1 MTSTV
6 RYGLKL
12 AASPL
17 TLLRPPLHRLRRP
30 PFASTVARVYRLH
43 PALHTYTSTPRLADN
58 YTENTAAEVM
68 DLVSESQETVPSQSE
83 AALSP
88 RPPTL
93 KPGDSFGS
101 EFYGEL
107 NDFSLESPK
116 NDVEKLQDEEAAA
129 SGSEEEPEPPFELTF
144 KRKPLPEPTGPD
156 EIPKAIPPSLW
167 SHQLYQGPDGQDII
181 VDYCCTFEQSESVAQ
196 HFLNEPVLGLDMEW
210 HCFASPTNIK
220 QNASVL
226 QLACEDRIA
235 IFHLARH
242 KGNTA
247 AEILPPTL
255 KKIIESDEIL
265 KAGVN
270 IYGAD
275 APKLR
280 KLNLEPKGLFELSH
294 LYNLIANKRTAG
306 GHVPKYLKK
315 LNEQS
320 IEKLGLPLEKGSVR
334 TSDWTKELNQ
344 AQIDYAAAD
353 AYAGFMLFHVM
364 NEERKQMKPTPPLP
378 AFAELGLP
386 VIGISEKEAD
396 AEELSDCSNPIVRTI
411 PPQDQL
417 QGLSLRLY
425 EKLCLKRAA
434 VAAARGMKSIQLA
447 SNSAL
452 ARVATAQPRTL
463 QALRQVKGMGDTAVQ
478 NFGRDCI
485 LTIERFLTQGADN
498 VPDDVIIDDPIIST
512 PPRKKQGST
521 TLDASSRLLFDTLC
535 IKRKELAAEERI
547 SSFQYYRIANNNVLT
562 NIANRRPTTFEELL
576 EISGIGN
583 YSAKKFGEHW
593 LSVVNSFIAEIPENF
608 APEEEAHEDNG
619 SEEMMS
625 EDDMLNISADNLPPG
640 AEGCLSGERIVF
652 TGILDALGRTG
663 AQDLARKCGAE
674 VLERPDTETTLV
686 VTGRDV
692 SENKLQSVAEYRLH
706 TATEED
712 FIGLVFR
719 KSREAHATAT
729 RQRAERPLGSLSA
742 LTGTLDPVTV
752 QQVDDLPP
760 SERAFHNALR
770 ALRTQ
775 LASLSKMPAAS
786 ICSDADLRAIAIAQ
800 PPTRADFLR
809 LPGGKGLDAV
819 ARQTNKSIN
828 DFLAKHNRSVP
839 AVSRTTS
846 REPQVIRN
854 VESSEESDQDHAF
867 EELQTT
873 APTKRFVYGEVQAPP
888 SSSRK
893 RKF

>member
-1 MTSTV
+1 
-6 RYGLKL
+6 
-12 AASPL
+12 
-17 TLLRPPLHRLRRP
+17 
-30 PFASTVARVYRLH
+30 
-43 PALHTYTSTPRLADN
+43 
-58 YTENTAAEVM
+58 M

-88 RPPTL
+88 RPPML

-116 NDVEKLQDEEAAA
+116 NDAEKLQDEEAAA

-181 VDYCCTFEQSESVAQ
+181 VDYCYTFEQSEAVAQ

-210 HCFASPTNIK
+210 HYSPSPMNIK

-235 IFHLARH
+235 IFHLSRH

-247 AEILPPTL
+247 AEIVPPTL
-255 KKIIESDEIL
+255 KKIVESDKIL

-270 IYGAD
+270 IIGAD
-275 APKLR
+275 APRLR
-280 KLNLEPKGLFELSH
+280 KHLDLKPKGLFELSH
-294 LYNLIANKRTAG
+294 LYHLLANKRTAG
-306 GHVPKYLKK
+306 GHILRAPKKM
-315 LNEQS
+315 NEQA

-334 TSDWTKELNQ
+334 TSDWTKELDP

-386 VIGISEKEAD
+386 VRGVSKKEAD
-396 AEELSDCSNPIVRTI
+396 AEELSDCSNPTARSI

-417 QGLSLRLY
+417 KGLPLRLY
-425 EKLCLKRAA
+425 EALCSKRAA
-434 VAAARGMKSIQLA
+434 VAAARSMRITQLG
-447 SNSAL
+447 SNQAL

-485 LTIERFLTQGADN
+485 LTVERILTKGADN
-498 VPDDVIIDDPIIST
+498 LSDDVIIDDPIIDDPTIST
-512 PPRKKQGST
+512 PRKKQDST
-521 TLDASSRLLFDTLC
+521 TLEASSRLLYDALC
-535 IKRKELAAEERI
+535 IKRKELAAEEGI
-547 SSFQYYRIANNNVLT
+547 SGFQYYRIANNKVLT

-583 YSAKKFGEHW
+583 YSARKFGEHW

-608 APEEEAHEDNG
+608 APEEEAYEDNG

-625 EDDMLNISADNLPPG
+625 EDEMLDISADNLPPG

-729 RQRAERPLGSLSA
+729 RQKAERPLGSLSA

-786 ICSDADLRAIAIAQ
+786 ICSDADLRAIAIAK

-819 ARQTNKSIN
+819 ARQTGKSIN
-828 DFLAKHNRSVP
+828 DFLAKHNRSVS
-839 AVSRTTS
+839 AGSQTTS
-846 REPQVIRN
+846 REPQVNRN
-854 VESSEESDQDHAF
+854 VESSGESDQDHAF

-888 SSSRK
+888 PSSRK